1 MDESLLK
8 SEEKAVLALRS
19 LYRKYGYLPFRMSK
33 FEEYE
38 LYMRNKDFLVS
49 DRIIAFND
57 TNGRLL
63 ALKPD
68 VTLSIIKSGEDRP
81 GFKQKVYYNENV
93 YRVSESTGQYKEILQ
108 AGLECIGDID
118 LYDIYEVI
126 ALAAESL
133 SLISES
139 FLLEISHLGL
149 LSAALDRIC
158 PHKAFAEQA
167 IHFISEK
174 NLHDLRELCRMHD
187 IEERQWSMLEV
198 FVTAYGERE
207 KVMAALEEA
216 WGHASHAGTEEG
228 PLREMRRLSYLL
240 DALPFSNRIRFDFS
254 VVNDMNYYNG
264 FVFKGFL
271 EGVSGGVLAG
281 GQYDK
286 MMARMERNSGAVGF
300 AIYLDLLERLR
311 QERTDYDIDVLLVY
325 DDSIDSKVVAQ
336 KVRGLVAA
344 GRTVTAQRMIPEKP
358 RCREIVDLR
367 SHKYPAGERE

>member
-8 SEEKAVLALRS
+8 SEEKAVLSLRF

-49 DRIIAFND
+49 DRVIAFND

-126 ALAAESL
+126 ALGAESL
-133 SLISES
+133 SLISED

-158 PHKAFAEQA
+158 PDKAFADKA

-174 NLHDLRELCRMHD
+174 NLHDLRELCRRHG
-187 IEERQWSMLEV
+187 IEGKDSSMLEV

-207 KVMAALEEA
+207 KVMASLDAA
-216 WGHASHAGTEEG
+216 WGRDPKTGKEEG
-228 PLREMRRLSYLL
+228 PLGELRKLSRLL
-240 DALPFSNRIRFDFS
+240 DALPFGHKIRFDFS

-271 EGVSGGVLAG
+271 KGVSGGVLAG

-286 MMARMERNSGAVGF
+286 MMARMERSSGAVGF
-300 AIYLDLLERLR
+300 AIYLDLLEQLG
-311 QERTDYDIDVLLVY
+311 QERADYDVDVLLVY
-325 DDSIDSKVVAQ
+325 DDSIDIGVVAQ
-336 KVRGLVAA
+336 KVRELAAA
-344 GRTVTAQRMIPEKP
+344 GKTVTAQRTVSEKP
-358 RCREIVDLR
+358 RYREIFDLR
-367 SHKYPAGERE
+367 KS

>member
-118 LYDIYEVI
+118 MYDIYEVV

-149 LSAALDRIC
+149 LSAALNKIC
-158 PHKAFAEQA
+158 PQKAFADQA

-174 NLHDLRELCRMHD
+174 NLHDLRELCRRHG
-187 IEERQWSMLEV
+187 IGEGQWSMLEV

-207 KVMAALEEA
+207 KVMAALEA
-216 WGHASHAGTEEG
+216 VWGHASDAGTEEG
-228 PLREMRRLSYLL
+228 PLGEMRRLSRLL
-240 DALPFSNRIRFDFS
+240 DALPFGNRIRFDFS

-271 EGVSGGVLAG
+271 KGVSDGVLAG

-286 MMARMERNSGAVGF
+286 MMARMERSSGAVGF

-311 QERTDYDIDVLLVY
+311 QERTDYDIDALLVY
-325 DDSIDSKVVAQ
+325 DDGIDCEIVAQ
-336 KVRGLVAA
+336 KVRELVAA

-358 RCREIVDLR
+358 RCREIFDLR
-367 SHKYPAGERE
+367 NHGVSG